1 MEGATLSGRQTSAR
15 INDVGPYLHEL
26 RQRLPQTEGASLAA
40 KPVEGSAEKLTL
52 V

>member
-15 INDVGPYLHEL
+15 INEAGSMLHEL
-26 RQRLPQTEGASLAA
+26 RQRVENEGKASSLEANT
-40 KPVEGSAEKLTL
+40 VTDELTF

>member
-15 INDVGPYLHEL
+15 INEAGSMLHEL
-26 RQRLPQTEGASLAA
+26 RQRLEKEGIASSLQ
-40 KPVEGSAEKLTL
+40 AEPATDELTF